1 MAAAAEVRGMM
12 GLAHCAP
19 GITWTGD
26 WWTCCGEAMECDL
39 TTVAGRRDG
48 EFWVLSGETVAV
60 GRSGTWAEGC
70 ATEE

>member
-1 MAAAAEVRGMM
+1 MAAAAEVRGIM

-19 GITWTGD
+19 GMTCTGE
-26 WWTCCGEAMECDL
+26 WWMCCGDTTECGL

-60 GRSGTWAEGC
+60 GRSC
-70 ATEE
+70 A